1 MFAYNGNLFYTKRIH
16 IIINVLY
23 VSVQSLFY
31 NVILKCE
38 SRSFNSFLLFVSES
52 KKERKI
58 LKTNKSAQCHSEL
71 KNTEQ

>member
-38 SRSFNSFLLFVSES
+38 SRSFNSFLLLVLES
-52 KKERKI
+52 I
-58 LKTNKSAQCHSEL
+58 TKTKQTKNNKRE
-71 KNTEQ
+71 